1 MKLKRKLALAFI
13 ACAFFLVGSPIAAF
27 ADSIDAVKVL
37 NQHQFESHSVG
48 GDIGRRI
55 GWGVITGLHWLVGGI
70 EGVVYQINSTI
81 GGFFTSAGVR
91 NLQQNKIM
99 PLTVALMVLVIL
111 FIGILYIIKPRNFTT
126 IAGNLVI
133 GITIAIGLPALLSAG
148 YTLTTQAIQ
157 FLDTADGKSTE
168 SLSSVLTDSILV
180 DNITDNTM
188 YDANGFKALTNK
200 NRYAAKGA
208 DKTRITK
215 IDPTETIDPGKMKYP
230 DVWKNKL
237 ITDKDGKQS
246 LSGLWDGKVGLIS
259 IPDMTQYYYRWNIDW
274 FTVISTLVITG
285 FALILSG
292 IKIARLLYELA
303 INQTLTQVI
312 ALLDIAT
319 AQRVKR
325 CLQMLLST
333 LFTLFAVFFMLQLYI
348 IGNAY
353 IAKVS
358 NPFLRL
364 ILMIALAWS
373 VIDGPN
379 LFEQI
384 FGIDAGVHNA
394 VRTMYGMKAAGSMMA
409 GAATLVG
416 GKGAIDSLRSKGV
429 IGTAKAVVGKAGS
442 AIGGTG
448 GIATGM
454 AVGTANN
461 RQRYAAVRN
470 GKSDPFGK
478 QNSANHQTQPHKVP
492 YSDKSDG
499 KPSQGSTNGSSPAE
513 IGSLKQKVTSSGNPV
528 QGGPSANAPTAKAAS
543 AQHGSVS
550 EVNNH
555 QNSIGSQPI
564 NTQAGYNQMPYEESA
579 AAAKGQPSSAK
590 GAALEQQTA
599 TLGGY
604 VGSKVA
610 KSVRNSGAARSA
622 RRMYSLAYGSS
633 MAHGDKKVRRE
644 ALAYQKIQDN
654 PDLRHSQAVHQAKI
668 DIRNAKIQEAKGSG
682 NK

>member
-1 MKLKRKLALAFI
+1 LKLKKKLALAFT

-27 ADSIDAVKVL
+27 ADSVDAVKVL

-111 FIGILYIIKPRNFTT
+111 FIGILYIIKPRDFTT

-274 FTVISTLVITG
+274 FTIISTLVITG

-303 INQTLTQVI
+303 INQTLTQVV

-364 ILMIALAWS
+364 ILMVALAWS

-394 VRTMYGMKAAGSMMA
+394 ARTMYGMKAAGSMMA

-416 GKGAIDSLRSKGV
+416 GRGAIDSLRSKGV
-429 IGTAKAVVGKAGS
+429 IGTAKAAVGKVGS
-442 AIGGTG
+442 AVGGTG
-448 GIATGM
+448 GIAAGM
-454 AVGTANN
+454 AAGAADN
-461 RQRYAAVRN
+461 RERYAAVRN

-478 QNSANHQTQPHKVP
+478 QNRANYQTHPPKVP

-499 KPSQGSTNGSSPAE
+499 KPSQDSANGSSPVE
-513 IGSLKQKVTSSGNPV
+513 MGSLKQQVTSAGNSV

-543 AQHGSVS
+543 AQNGSAS
-550 EVNNH
+550 TVNNH
-555 QNSIGSQPI
+555 QNSIGSQSI
-564 NTQAGYNQMPYEESA
+564 NTQAGYNQMPHEESA
-579 AAAKGQPSSAK
+579 VAKGQPPSEK
-590 GAALEQQTA
+590 GAALEQQTT

-610 KSVRNSGAARSA
+610 KSVRDSGVAHSA

-633 MAHGDKKVRRE
+633 IAHGNKKVRRE
-644 ALAYQKIQDN
+644 AMAYQKMQDN
-654 PDLRHSQAVHQAKI
+654 PDLKHSQAVHQAKT
-668 DIRNAKIQEAKGSG
+668 DIRNAKIQEAKESE